1 MGHWEKDRYGEGV
14 EEGEGQGGPQQ
25 GQGED
30 HKGAHEVHL
39 ERGPI
44 QSISRSIDLPG
55 CCAITLKF
63 FQMFLLLWFHSL

>member
-39 ERGPI
+39 ERGAD
-44 QSISRSIDLPG
+44 SIYKSQYRSVWMLRHHLEIFSNVSS
-55 CCAITLKF
+55 AVV
-63 FQMFLLLWFHSL
+63 S